1 MNEFQKFCA
10 AFCLVVWIFL
20 IGGFSYKIGHKI
32 GYKAGYKDGLGDIQ
46 HDTTV
51 VVDTIREY
59 YPVEKYVYKDKPIYI
74 AVTDT
79 MFVTHNDTTYIQLP
93 MEVKGYS
100 DEDYKLEIEGVS
112 PTLRWIEVY
121 PKTVTITNT
130 IIDKK
135 RWSFSV
141 AGGPGVVWNQ
151 NGFHCG
157 IGAVAGISYNF

>member
-1 MNEFQKFCA
+1 MSGFEKFCA
-10 AFCLVVWIFL
+10 VFCLVVGVIL
-20 IGGFSYKIGHKI
+20 TGGFSYKIGHRI
-32 GYKAGYKDGLGDIQ
+32 GYRAGYRDGQSDIQ
-46 HDTTV
+46 HDTTI
-51 VVDTIREY
+51 VVDTVREY
-59 YPVEKYVYKDKPIYI
+59 YPVEKYKYIDRPVYIP
-74 AVTDT
+74 VTDT
-79 MFVTHNDTTYIQLP
+79 MFVHENDTTYITLP

-121 PKTVTITNT
+121 PKTITITNT

-135 RWSFSV
+135 RWSFSI

-151 NGFHCG
+151 NGFHGG